1 MRIVQIQA
9 NFSSGELDPLLKAR
23 VDLNQYQNAAEK
35 LTNVLVQPQGGVR
48 RRNGLKHLMEIPSA
62 ASPANGTRMVPFE
75 FSVSDSYMLVFA
87 SQRMYVFKDGALITN
102 INGSGNDYLTTTA
115 VTSSVLST
123 MCWTQS
129 ADTLILTQEDMR
141 TQKIVRGATDANW
154 TISDL
159 TFNSQAKYAFTAVEY
174 NPPGTLRPQTAAG
187 SVYVLASYGKQ
198 QASGTAQAG
207 SANTITLAAG
217 DTNADD
223 YYNGMVVEITGG
235 VGSNQWALVT
245 DYNSTTKIATISGS
259 WSINPDN
266 TSTYQILSGYTGTA
280 QSGSTT
286 STIKLASGESSVDD
300 FYNGMLVRITSG
312 TGSGQVRR
320 ITDYVGSTRVAT
332 VDSNWT
338 TTPDNT
344 SVYRVGVFDSSS
356 VGQYIMASPQG
367 RARIV
372 EYESPVTVRTVT
384 EVPFFDT
391 QTIANA
397 SWSIES
403 GYEDVWSTTRGW
415 PRTCTF
421 HEGRLYF
428 GGSKSRP
435 STVWGSKVGQFFDF
449 APDQAYDDDAVE
461 ATLDTN
467 SLNAITDIISARDM
481 QIFTAGG
488 EFYVPQEG
496 LNPITPANFFAK
508 NISRNGSKTGIRVQ
522 PLQSGTL
529 YIQRQGKA
537 LNEFLY
543 SDTTAA
549 YVSTS
554 ISLLSSHLLTGPLEM
569 ALRKATS
576 TDESDTLLV
585 LNSDG
590 MMATYSLLRQQNVVA
605 PSRFTTDGEFK
616 DVGVDIEDIYV
627 VVKRTFNSVNKY
639 FVELFK
645 SDYFTDCGFQG
656 GAASGASSLPHIGK
670 SLNVICDGSVQ
681 SNETVSAGGAVTFDR
696 PSTTSYEVGLPFSVT
711 VKTMP
716 IEPRLQSGV
725 RTAFKKRIVE
735 VNALLYETQ
744 HLLVNNNLVPI
755 RAFNQ
760 VNTLDNPVIPFTGQ
774 KQVGGILGWSETAQI
789 TVTQTLPLKMTL
801 LGLEYKVN
809 LYGGT

>member
-1 MRIVQIQA
+1 MRVVSIQT
-9 NFSSGELDPLLKAR
+9 NFSSGELDPLLKGR
-23 VDLNQYQNAAEK
+23 IDLNQYQNAAET

-48 RRNGLKHLMEIPSA
+48 RRYGLKHLLELPSA
-62 ASPANGTRMVPFE
+62 ANPQSGTRMVPFE
-75 FSVSDSYMLVFA
+75 FSVSDSYMLVFVN
-87 SQRMYVFKDGALITN
+87 QRMYVFKDGALITN
-102 INGSGNDYLTTTA
+102 INGSGNDYLAVTA

-129 ADTLILTQEDMR
+129 ADTLILTQEDMQ
-141 TQKIVRGATDANW
+141 TQRIVRGATDASW
-154 TISDL
+154 TISN
-159 TFNSQAKYAFTAVEY
+159 FPFASYPQYAFTLATS
-174 NPPGTLRPQTAAG
+174 NPAATLTPSATSG
-187 SVYVLASYGKQ
+187 SVTLTAGASVFV
-198 QASGTAQAG
+198 AG
-207 SANTITLAAG
+207 NV
-217 DTNADD
+217 N
-223 YYNGMVVEITGG
+223 
-235 VGSNQWALVT
+235 
-245 DYNSTTKIATISGS
+245 
-259 WSINPDN
+259 
-266 TSTYQILSGYTGTA
+266 
-280 QSGSTT
+280 
-286 STIKLASGESSVDD
+286 
-300 FYNGMLVRITSG
+300 
-312 TGSGQVRR
+312 
-320 ITDYVGSTRVAT
+320 
-332 VDSNWT
+332 
-338 TTPDNT
+338 
-344 SVYRVGVFDSSS
+344 
-356 VGQYIMASPQG
+356 QYINATPQG

-372 EYESPVTVRTVT
+372 RYVSGTVVEAVT
-384 EVPFFDT
+384 EVPFFST
-391 QTIANA
+391 SAIASGA
-397 SWSIES
+397 WELET
-403 GYEDVWSTTRGW
+403 GYEAVWSVSRGW
-415 PRTCTF
+415 PRSCTF

-449 APDQAYDDDAVE
+449 LPDQAYDDDAVE

-496 LNPITPANFFAK
+496 LNPITPATFFAK

-576 TDESDTLLV
+576 TEESDTLFI

-590 MMATYSLLRQQNVVA
+590 MMAAYSLLRQQNVVA
-605 PSRFTTDGEFK
+605 PSRFTTDGSFV
-616 DVGVDIEDIYV
+616 DVGVDIEDVYV
-627 VVKRTFNSVNKY
+627 VVKRTFNSVDKY
-639 FVELFK
+639 FVELFN
-645 SDYFTDCGFQG
+645 SAYYTDCAFQG
-656 GAASGASSLPHIGK
+656 GAASSASSLPHIGK
-670 SLNVICDGSVQ
+670 SLNVITDGSVLGD
-681 SNETVSAGGAVTFDR
+681 ETVSAGGSVTFDR
-696 PSTTSYEVGLPFSVT
+696 ASTSSYEVGLPFSVT

-716 IEPRLQSGV
+716 VEPRLQSGV
-725 RTAFKKRIVE
+725 RIAFKKRIVE
-735 VNALLYETQ
+735 VNAILYQTQ

-760 VNTLDNPVIPFTGQ
+760 PNTLDNPVIPFTGI

-789 TVTQTLPLKMTL
+789 TVSQNLPLKMTL

>member
-1 MRIVQIQA
+1 MRIVQIQT

-23 VDLNQYQNAAEK
+23 VDLSQYQNAAET

-48 RRNGLKHLMEIPSA
+48 RRAGLKHLMEIPSA

-75 FSVSDSYMLVFA
+75 FSVTDSYLLVFA
-87 SQRMYVFKDGALITN
+87 NQRMYVFKDGALITN

-129 ADTLILTQEDMR
+129 ADTLILTQENMR
-141 TQKIVRGATDANW
+141 TQKIVRGATDASW
-154 TISDL
+154 TVSDL
-159 TFNSQAKYAFTAVEY
+159 TFNSQAKYAFTLVEY
-174 NPPGTLRPQTAAG
+174 TPPGTLRPQNAAG

-207 SANTITLAAG
+207 SANTITLAAA

-223 YYNGMVVEITGG
+223 FYNGMVVEITGG
-235 VGSNQWALVT
+235 EGANQWALIT
-245 DYNSTTKIATISGS
+245 DYNSTSKIATISGG
-259 WSINPDN
+259 WITIPDN

-280 QSGSTT
+280 QAGAAG
-286 STIKLASGESSVDD
+286 TITLAAGESATDD

-320 ITDYVGSTRVAT
+320 ITDYVGASKVAT

-344 SVYRVGVFDSSS
+344 SVYRVGVFDTSS
-356 VGQYIMASPQG
+356 VGQYIIASPQG

-384 EVPFFDT
+384 EVPLFDT
-391 QTIANA
+391 QTIANG
-397 SWSIES
+397 SWTIEA

-435 STVWGSKVGQFFDF
+435 STIWGSKVGQFFDF

-467 SLNAITDIISARDM
+467 SLNVITDIISARDL

-488 EFYVPQEG
+488 EFFVPQEG

-508 NISRNGSKTGIRVQ
+508 AISRNGSKTGIRVQ

-537 LNEFLY
+537 LNEFLF
-543 SDTTAA
+543 SDTTAS

-554 ISLLSSHLLTGPLEM
+554 ISLLSSHLLTGPVEM

-576 TDESDTLLV
+576 TEESDTLLI

-605 PSRFTTDGEFK
+605 PSRFTTDGSFV

-627 VVKRTFNSVNKY
+627 VVKRTFNSVDKY
-639 FVELFK
+639 FVELFT
-645 SDYFTDCGFQG
+645 STYYTDCGFQG
-656 GAASGASSLPHIGK
+656 GAASGASGLPHIGK
-670 SLNVICDGSVQ
+670 SLNVICDGTVQ
-681 SNETVSAGGAVTFDR
+681 SNETVSGGGAVTFDR
-696 PSTTSYEVGLPFSVT
+696 PSTSSYEVGLPFSVT

-716 IEPRLQSGV
+716 VEPRLQSGV

-735 VNALLYETQ
+735 VNAILYQTQ
-744 HLLVNNNLVPI
+744 HLLVNGNLVPI
-755 RAFNQ
+755 RAFNTP
-760 VNTLDNPVIPFTGQ
+760 VLDTPVAPFTGQ

-789 TVTQTLPLKMTL
+789 TITQTLPLRMTL